1 MAHIDFV
8 DFINIGQVVQF
19 MSPHEN
25 ELVSG
30 EVVEIIDEINALSVD
45 YQGSI
50 LIVSMMSDDQGIH
63 EVWQS

>member
-1 MAHIDFV
+1 M
-8 DFINIGQVVQF
+8 INIGQVVQF

>member
-1 MAHIDFV
+1 M
-8 DFINIGQVVQF
+8 INIGQVVQF

-25 ELVSG
+25 ELVGG
-30 EVVEIIDEINALSVD
+30 EVIEIIDEINALSVD